1 MHKIKNV
8 VESIM
13 KNNFRF
19 DKNIPILVVADDST
33 SELAGDFNQ
42 ALQTLGWESTY
53 VQMTDRVKSGE
64 EPDEKIAKAMA
75 QYPLVFCLTKH
86 SLTHTVARR
95 EANKKG
101 VSVITMPGITT
112 DMFLFGAINAD
123 YSIVEKETIEK
134 TDHLTK
140 HQKVTIKTGQSDEL
154 IIPLGHRKGIASTGV
169 FHNPGDSGNL
179 PSGEAFI
186 APIEYEAEGT
196 IVINGSIAGIGLVHE
211 PITLKVVKGR
221 LVEATGEQ
229 GKQLLEL
236 LGPRDGRLLA
246 ELGIG
251 TNYAARIT
259 GNILE
264 DEKAYDTIHV
274 AFGSNHTF
282 GGTIH
287 TDVHIDCVTKFPEV
301 IWGDLVVE

>member
-8 VESIM
+8 AEIIM
-13 KNNFRF
+13 KNNFSF
-19 DKNIPILVVADDST
+19 GKNTPILVVTDNST
-33 SELAGDFNQ
+33 SELASDFHQ
-42 ALQTLGWESTY
+42 ALQMLGWESTY
-53 VQMTDRVKSGE
+53 IQMTDRMKSGE
-64 EPDEKIAKAMA
+64 EPDEKIAKAMT

-112 DMFLFGAINAD
+112 DMFLYGAINAD
-123 YSIVEKETIEK
+123 YSVVEKETIEMAEQ
-134 TDHLTK
+134 LTK
-140 HQKVTIKTGQSDEL
+140 YTKVTIKTGQSDEL
-154 IIPLGHRKGIASTGV
+154 IIPIGDRKGIASTGV
-169 FHNPGDSGNL
+169 FYQPGDSGNL

-186 APIEYEAEGT
+186 APLEYEAEGT

-229 GKQLLEL
+229 GKHLLDL
-236 LGPRDGRLLA
+236 LGPGDGRLLA

-264 DEKAYDTIHV
+264 DEKAYDTVHV

-282 GGTIH
+282 GGAIH
-287 TDVHIDCVTKFPEV
+287 TDVHIDCVTKFPEI
-301 IWGDLVVE
+301 IWGELVVK